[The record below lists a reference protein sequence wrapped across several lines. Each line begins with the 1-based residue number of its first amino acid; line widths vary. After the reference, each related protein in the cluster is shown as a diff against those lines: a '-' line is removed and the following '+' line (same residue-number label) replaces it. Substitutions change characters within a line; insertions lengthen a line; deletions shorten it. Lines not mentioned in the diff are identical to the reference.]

1 MNFTANQVKFMY
13 IHIDVPLSVGNFTF
27 LPTTGDAVNHYDWGM
42 YTTAG
47 VLVWNL
53 GATIFAAGSST
64 SQTTTAFAQGTV
76 SIPAGNYW
84 LAFTGNGT
92 GLTFNGANPPA
103 VAEYFYFLNSATGT
117 PGWWTSVTSSSGGT
131 LTGLGPTVPSA
142 PTTASNLSS
151 NAITGVGSSLF
162 PLIALST

>member
-1 MNFTANQVKFMY
+1 MNFTANKVVFMY

-27 LPTTGDAVNHYDWGM
+27 NPTTSDTHHYDWGM

-47 VLVWNL
+47 VLVWNI
-53 GATIFAAGSST
+53 GPTVFSST
-64 SQTTTAFAQGTV
+64 GQITKPFVQGTV
-76 SIPAGNYW
+76 SIAAGNYW
-84 LAFTGNGT
+84 LAFTGDGTGITFNGT
-92 GLTFNGANPPA
+92 GTSG
-103 VAEYFYFLNSATGT
+103 VTEYFYFLNSATGT
-117 PGWWTSVTSSSGGT
+117 PGWWTSVTSSSGGS

-151 NAITGVGSSLF
+151 NTISGISASLF